1 MLRRRR
7 RGQSHRVDGVVFA
20 RQRLAAHA
28 AVVLWV
34 VVPLATRPLG
44 PEPEASPLAVLGV
57 VLAALPFAIVPIL
70 GVDALNRRHHPRLR
84 AHGAERE
91 RSGCTSQSRV
101 GGQSRLEEARRG
113 GAFHS
118 SCAARRSSAWA
129 PPARNIWVSSS
140 GVYRL
145 KGSSSGILAR
155 EENGLA
161 HDRS

>member
-1 MLRRRR
+1 MLRRCRC
-7 RGQSHRVDGVVFA
+7 GQSHRVDGVVFA

-70 GVDALNRRHHPRLR
+70 GVDALNRRRHPRLR

-91 RSGCTSQSRV
+91 RSGCTSQRRV
-101 GGQSRLEEARRG
+101 GGQADWRRPGEAEPSTRVVRPAGLPPGRRRRG
-113 GAFHS
+113 
-118 SCAARRSSAWA
+118 
-129 PPARNIWVSSS
+129 IS
-140 GVYRL
+140 G
-145 KGSSSGILAR
+145 
-155 EENGLA
+155 
-161 HDRS
+161 